1 MPALLWWPLLPIL
14 MITGSSGSGAT
25 DAPILFVHGNGDSA
39 ALWHTTLWRFESNG
53 YDRAAL
59 FAIDMPHPSAP
70 EKDAAREVNR
80 SSARDQM
87 ESLSQEVDRIL
98 LTTGADKLVLV
109 GSSRGGNA
117 LRNYI
122 RNGGGR
128 EKVSIAILC
137 GTPNHGVV
145 ARPSGL
151 DNEFNGMGHFL
162 TGLNAGSE
170 VDAGVTFVTIRSDTN
185 DKYAQPTGEVLGF
198 PGESTGVSYD
208 SPELRGAT
216 NLVLAGLDHREV
228 AFHERA
234 FRELYRVV
242 TGAKPAGLEIR
253 PEAKPILDGV
263 VSGYDN
269 DAATNLPL
277 AGARLEIYEVEAA
290 SGVREGD
297 AVHEAVT
304 GDDGHWGPFEASP
317 TAFYEFVLSA
327 EGYPTLHYYRSPFPR
342 SSRYVHLR
350 LAPLSAFL
358 GDDADKRTGSAVRM
372 TRPRGY
378 LGHGRDRFTMDGDVP
393 DGINEGVPST
403 SAATLFFDADRPRS
417 VPVVL
422 NEETIVVR
430 THSLARGHVSI
441 SIAEFHY

>member
-1 MPALLWWPLLPIL
+1 MPALLWWPILPIVL
-14 MITGSSGSGAT
+14 ITSSSGGGAA
-25 DAPILFVHGNGDSA
+25 DAPILLVHGNGDSA
-39 ALWHTTLWRFESNG
+39 ALWHTTIWRFESNG
-53 YDRAAL
+53 YDPAAL

-70 EKDAAREVNR
+70 EKDAEREINR
-80 SSARDQM
+80 STARDQL
-87 ESLSQEVDRIL
+87 ESLNQEVDRIL
-98 LTTGADKLVLV
+98 LATGAEKLVLV

-117 LRNYI
+117 IRNYI

-128 EKVSIAILC
+128 HKVSIAILC

-151 DNEFNGMGHFL
+151 DNEFNGMGYFL
-162 TGLNAGSE
+162 KGLNASSE
-170 VDAGVTFVTIRSDTN
+170 VDPDVKFVTIRSDTN
-185 DKYAQPTGEVLGF
+185 DKYAQPTGEALGF
-198 PGESTGVSYD
+198 PGEPTGVGYD
-208 SPELRGAT
+208 GPELRGAT
-216 NLVLAGLDHREV
+216 NLVLPGLDHREV

-234 FRELYRVV
+234 FRELYRIF
-242 TGAKPAGLEIR
+242 TGGEPKRLEIR
-253 PEAKPILDGV
+253 PEVKPVLDGM
-263 VSGYDN
+263 VSSYEN
-269 DAATNLPL
+269 EAATNIPF

-290 SGVREGD
+290 SGNRKGD
-297 AVHEAVT
+297 AMHEVVT
-304 GDDGHWGPFEASP
+304 GDDGRWGTFEASP
-317 TAFYEFVLSA
+317 TAFYEFVLST

-350 LAPLSAFL
+350 LAPLSAIL
-358 GDDADKRTGSAVRM
+358 GDDADERTGSAVTM

-378 LGHGRDRFTMDGDVP
+378 FGHGRDRFTLGGDVP

-403 SAATLFFDADRPRS
+403 SVATLFFDTDHPRS

-430 THSLARGHVSI
+430 THPLVQGHV